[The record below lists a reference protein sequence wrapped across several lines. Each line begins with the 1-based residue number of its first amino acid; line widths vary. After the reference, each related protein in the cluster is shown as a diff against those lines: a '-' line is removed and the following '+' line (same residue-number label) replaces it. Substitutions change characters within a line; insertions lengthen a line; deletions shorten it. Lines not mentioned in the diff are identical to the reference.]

1 MLGRRLFSG
10 RLVAALASHR
20 FRTNHSIRHSCA
32 AGNLGRHLD
41 VAKAYTTMNLFDKL
55 SHPLANRPGLQ
66 LILLLPFRLAQACV
80 SVERLSNFL
89 APDNLEG
96 YALHCPSG
104 CWYVVDAGEV
114 LYGTRKDV
122 EERRESDS
130 LTREGIGLA
139 RALPNI
145 SFTAINGS
153 LIAVVG
159 PAGRGKSSLLYGHEL
174 NLKEGSFQVYG
185 SIAYVISEHGF

>member
-1 MLGRRLFSG
+1 
-10 RLVAALASHR
+10 
-20 FRTNHSIRHSCA
+20 
-32 AGNLGRHLD
+32 
-41 VAKAYTTMNLFDKL
+41 MNLFDKL

-114 LYGTRKDV
+114 LSLDLRAEVKAV
-122 EERRESDS
+122 CCMDS
-130 LTREGIGLA
+130 LA
-139 RALPNI
+139 
-145 SFTAINGS
+145 S
-153 LIAVVG
+153 
-159 PAGRGKSSLLYGHEL
+159 
-174 NLKEGSFQVYG
+174 
-185 SIAYVISEHGF
+185 